1 MPYAVCMESIRSIV
15 VEDHALVGTALC
27 RVLAG
32 VDDIEVVGMATGI
45 AGALE
50 LLARCRPDVALLDL
64 RLGRDLVVDH
74 LRAMTVASPGT
85 RFLVLTGWP
94 TEHGLDVALAG
105 GAVGL
110 LSKCQPMDELI
121 AAVRSVHAG
130 DLVVCPELL
139 PALVRRAVSPEPSTL
154 DDGEVAVLEMLV
166 DARST
171 QQIAEALCLSQHTVR
186 NRIASS
192 MTKLGAHSRVEAVGE
207 AVRRGLVLPVEPLL
221 TVRASAP
228 I

>member
-1 MPYAVCMESIRSIV
+1 MGTIRSIV

-32 VDDIEVVGMATGI
+32 VDDIEVVGMATEIGE
-45 AGALE
+45 AVDLVK
-50 LLARCRPDVALLDL
+50 RCRPDVALLDL
-64 RLGRDLVVDH
+64 RLGPDLVVDH
-74 LRAMTVASPGT
+74 LRALTAASPST

-110 LSKCQPMDELI
+110 LSKCQPMHELI
-121 AAVRSVHAG
+121 AAVRSAHAG
-130 DLVVCPELL
+130 ELVVCPELL
-139 PALVRRAVSPEPSTL
+139 PALVRRAVSPEPTTI
-154 DDGEVAVLEMLV
+154 DDGEVAVLELLV

-171 QQIAEALCLSQHTVR
+171 QQIADALCLSQHTVR

-192 MTKLGAHSRVEAVGE
+192 MAKLGVHSRVEAVGE
-207 AVRRGLVLPVEPLL
+207 AVRRGVVLPVEPLL
-221 TVRASAP
+221 VSRRSATT
-228 I
+228 